1 MHRLGRMSS
10 GRTGLDH
17 SLQADEAG
25 LDALVT
31 EAGSRPD
38 ANYDQRS
45 TLDLVDLMNAED
57 AEVPAAVHA
66 AAKPIAAA
74 IDAISACLAQGG
86 RLIYVGAGSSG
97 RIAALDASECE
108 STFSVPPGK
117 VDALVA
123 GGMGATPLEQ
133 EAAEDDREGG
143 AADVAELGVGP
154 EDIVVGVSASGRT
167 PYVLGAV
174 DAAIAAGASTACVV
188 SAPGSPLEALVDHSV
203 VVVVGPEFLAGS
215 TRLKAGTAQKL
226 VLNMLSTISM
236 IRLGKTFGNLMVDVS
251 ATNDKLHARVRR
263 IVGAAT
269 GASPERV
276 EEALSAANGEAKVAI
291 VSLLAGVDATE
302 ARAKLEAAG
311 DNIRLAVGS

>member
-1 MHRLGRMSS
+1 MHTLGPMPS
-10 GRTGLDH
+10 GPTGLDRPPR
-17 SLQADEAG
+17 SDEAG

-31 EAGSRPD
+31 EAGGQPD
-38 ANYDQRS
+38 ADYDLRS
-45 TLDLVDLMNAED
+45 TLDLVELMNAQD

-66 AAKPIAAA
+66 AARPIAAA
-74 IDAISACLAQGG
+74 VDAISASLAQGG
-86 RLIYVGAGSSG
+86 RLIYAGAGSSG

-108 STFSVPPGK
+108 TTFSVLPGK
-117 VDALVA
+117 VVSLLA
-123 GGMGATPLEQ
+123 GGMTATPLEQ
-133 EAAEDDREGG
+133 EAAEDDREAG
-143 AADVAELGVGP
+143 AADVAGLGVGAD
-154 EDIVVGVSASGRT
+154 DIVVGVSASGRT

-174 DAAIAAGASTACVV
+174 ETAAAAGAATACVV
-188 SAPGSPLEALVDHSV
+188 SVPGSPLQALVDHPV

-269 GASPERV
+269 GASAERV
-276 EEALSAANGEAKVAI
+276 EEALSAADGDAKVAI
-291 VSLLAGVDATE
+291 VSLLAGVDAAD
-302 ARAKLEAAG
+302 ARAKLDAAG
-311 DNIRLAVGS
+311 QNIRLALGS